1 MNKTVLTFSI
11 LSIMTMIFL
20 AGCSKGPQQP
30 PITTTVPEVPSE
42 NVEAA
47 SSSAESSA
55 DNFVNDATPTSDQAV
70 PDLT

>member
-11 LSIMTMIFL
+11 LSIIAMVFL
-20 AGCSKGPQQP
+20 AGCSRGPQQP
-30 PITTTVPEVPSE
+30 PTTTTAPEVPSE
-42 NVEAA
+42 NVESA

-55 DNFVNDATPTSDQAV
+55 DNFVNDATPTSDQVV